1 VHTHPVIC
9 FVFVAVYWFGYCFCT
24 GRFLA
29 KRPERVWTKRVKYD
43 VRKEFADSRL
53 RFKGR
58 FITKIDEELLSEL
71 LNVA

>member
-1 VHTHPVIC
+1 
-9 FVFVAVYWFGYCFCT
+9 
-24 GRFLA
+24 
-29 KRPERVWTKRVKYD
+29 VKYD